1 MDEERVG
8 RLVSELQGRR
18 VMAHVERTGVYE
30 CGIRVVLDK
39 NVEAIWDLAGA
50 GLDAEIVS
58 DGVLIGFVPHVEG
71 SEEFTD
77 AQIVD
82 CIATTRYSLEGLHAS
97 PRVAAEGKSEGID
110 TGPRAQPVSPPA
122 DAPHHGW
129 ADRLRRG
136 RGRHS

>member
-1 MDEERVG
+1 MDAERVG

-39 NVEAIWDLAGA
+39 DVEAVWDLAGA

-71 SEEFTD
+71 SEDFTD
-77 AQIVD
+77 AQIVE
-82 CIATTRYSLEGLHAS
+82 CIATTRYSLEGLHPS
-97 PRVAAEGKSEGID
+97 TDGGGGDGSDGGVA
-110 TGPRAQPVSPPA
+110 RAQPVSPPPGA
-122 DAPHHGW
+122 RHGHW
-129 ADRLRRG
+129 TDRFRPA
-136 RGRHS
+136 RGRHE